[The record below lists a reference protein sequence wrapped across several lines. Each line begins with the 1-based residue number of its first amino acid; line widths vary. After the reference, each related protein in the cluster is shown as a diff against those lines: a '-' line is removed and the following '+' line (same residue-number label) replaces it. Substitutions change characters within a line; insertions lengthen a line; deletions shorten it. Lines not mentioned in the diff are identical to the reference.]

1 MKKIVDNRYRL
12 QQLLGKGT
20 YGAVYSA
27 IDMITNLKVAIKI
40 EFLKKAPSFLQR
52 EIIVLEKLQGEE
64 GFTKLYSNGESEDQR
79 YIVIEQLG
87 ENIYE
92 VFKYLNKQL
101 SLKEVIFL
109 GEEMLKRIITLH
121 THNFIHRDI
130 KPHQFIRNKKKIF
143 LVDFGLSASYILPTS
158 VHIPFCTKKEF
169 IGNAMFASRN
179 AHSKVTL
186 SRRDDLESWIYV
198 VIYLLTGSLPWVN
211 NQTEKMTAS
220 EILLRKNIFNSSKVF
235 EQQSKEFFRIFTYI
249 RKLGFMETPDYK
261 YIFHRLSKIKIDPS
275 AQFFRVFNK
284 FKIEDSFTC
293 ENSIKKV
300 SSYIDRTEIIKG
312 RKKKR
317 NSKRKQK
324 SILSQA
330 TSKCYAST
338 EECKDLPEFK
348 NRMILKLFDNIG
360 TSKGESIQA

>member
-121 THNFIHRDI
+121 THNFI
-130 KPHQFIRNKKKIF
+130 PAQN
-143 LVDFGLSASYILPTS
+143 T
-158 VHIPFCTKKEF
+158 HI
-169 IGNAMFASRN
+169 I
-179 AHSKVTL
+179 
-186 SRRDDLESWIYV
+186 
-198 VIYLLTGSLPWVN
+198 
-211 NQTEKMTAS
+211 
-220 EILLRKNIFNSSKVF
+220 
-235 EQQSKEFFRIFTYI
+235 
-249 RKLGFMETPDYK
+249 
-261 YIFHRLSKIKIDPS
+261 
-275 AQFFRVFNK
+275 
-284 FKIEDSFTC
+284 
-293 ENSIKKV
+293 
-300 SSYIDRTEIIKG
+300 
-312 RKKKR
+312 
-317 NSKRKQK
+317 
-324 SILSQA
+324 
-330 TSKCYAST
+330 
-338 EECKDLPEFK
+338 
-348 NRMILKLFDNIG
+348 
-360 TSKGESIQA
+360 SKGATFKFYLTF